1 MTLDNGKR
9 IVMLRLTAFITTVV
23 YVLYVFLAY
32 FPKVF
37 RKVMTEET
45 LTIMTVAVTAL
56 YLLLIFW
63 PAIRKYRY
71 IFFSADEKSVTLR
84 WYKTGLMPG
93 ESRSIEIPSGRFAG
107 YEITTSAGGFYSYI
121 TLYQQVQGKR
131 AAYPPVCI
139 TALSRSQRAQLEET
153 LKNYRSAV

>member
-1 MTLDNGKR
+1 MTLDNGKL

-56 YLLLIFW
+56 YLLLILW

-93 ESRSIEIPSGRFAG
+93 ESRSIEIPLNRFAG
-107 YEITTSAGGFYSYI
+107 YEITSKAGS
-121 TLYQQVQGKR
+121 L
-131 AAYPPVCI
+131 
-139 TALSRSQRAQLEET
+139 
-153 LKNYRSAV
+153 